1 MARLRSAIQD
11 RCVHPHHLKFA
22 LPRLL
27 SSQDLHPE
35 DIIPDGQG
43 IRDAAVSA
51 VQQGIR
57 EFGNDLAALGPVDS
71 ASGIDSQDGIDSSV
85 PDEAGSEMRRLAP
98 NVASS
103 YAGSRPAASIAA
115 SSRQVASTDPSV
127 AGQFRFRGQHA
138 ASVAAERRGVVQ

>member
-1 MARLRSAIQD
+1 
-11 RCVHPHHLKFA
+11 VFPHHLKFA
-22 LPRLL
+22 LPRLI
-27 SSQDLHPE
+27 SSPDLNPE

-71 ASGIDSQDGIDSSV
+71 ASGIDSQDGIDSSL
-85 PDEAGSEMRRLAP
+85 PDDGEAEMRRMAP

-103 YAGSRPAASIAA
+103 YTPSAPSRPAASISA
-115 SSRQVASTDPSV
+115 SSRRMVASAADPSV
-127 AGQFRFRGQHA
+127 ANGQFRARGGG
-138 ASVAAERRGVVQ
+138 VGGVDRRAVVQ